1 MPVQPE
7 TVAAAPLVIAL
18 AGRQILV
25 MAILVL
31 YLGKFIKQ
39 RSGFLQRNNIP
50 ASVIGGVISSCII
63 AALAATGLVELSFDM
78 ELRNLLLL
86 MFFSTLGLNSK
97 FKTLIQGGRALL
109 IFIVPCALYLVIQ
122 NAIGISIAALLGKHP
137 MMGLYGGSIAFAG
150 GHGTAIAWG
159 EMAAGEGFANVADF
173 GMACATLGLIMGGLL
188 GGPVAGRLIKKHN
201 LSSDDDAFGPS
212 STNPKDEEIW
222 HRITVDRVI
231 GTLLALGLCLAL
243 GDAVNHYLFS
253 YRIRLPGFLT
263 AMMVGLIVTNIAEP
277 LKISLRPNVIDVIG
291 GVSLQ
296 LFLCMSLMSMDLLA
310 LMNSAVL
317 LLVVAAL
324 QAVCIILFATHVVF
338 RIMGKNYDAAVMVGG
353 FIGLGLGATPVAIAS
368 MDAVSTRHGP
378 SAKALLV
385 VPLVGAFFIDLINA
399 AVIQG
404 FLQLPFM

>member
-1 MPVQPE
+1 MLAE
-7 TVAAAPLVIAL
+7 STTLLIAL
-18 AGRQILV
+18 TGRQILV

-50 ASVIGGVISSCII
+50 ASVIGGVISSCLI
-63 AALAATGLVELSFDM
+63 AVLGATGLVELSFDM
-78 ELRNLLLL
+78 ELRNILILL
-86 MFFSTLGLNSK
+86 FFSTLGLNSK

-109 IFIVPCALYLVIQ
+109 IFIVPCALYLVVQ
-122 NAIGISIAALLGKHP
+122 NVLGVSVAALLGKDP
-137 MMGLYGGSIAFAG
+137 LMGLYGGSIAFAG

-159 EMAAGEGFANVADF
+159 EMAAGEGFPDVADF

-188 GGPVAGRLIKKHN
+188 GGPVAGRLIKKHD
-201 LSSDDDAFGPS
+201 LSSDDDPLGPS
-212 STNPKDEEIW
+212 STNPKDEEVW

-243 GDAVNHYLFS
+243 GDAVNRYLFS
-253 YRIRLPGFLT
+253 YQIRLPGFLT
-263 AMMVGLIVTNIAEP
+263 AMMVGLLVTNIAEP

-317 LLVVAAL
+317 LLVVAAV
-324 QAVCIILFATHVVF
+324 QVIGIIWFATHVVF
-338 RIMGKNYDAAVMVGG
+338 RMMGKNYDAAVMVGG

-368 MDAVSTRHGP
+368 MDAVSTQHGT